1 MLWWFRGCV
10 VLLKSSDSV
19 CIFDCRFV
27 YCFDYISFFFS
38 SRRRHTVCALVTW
51 SSDVCSSDLIAA
63 VKVFLIQQIIIRID
77 PRSRHCISDREAGR
91 KLKIGIIADET
102 CQLAA
107 IAEARI
113 ITRHSQRERL
123 IGRSPAQLPA
133 NIVVSAHVGRRSIEP
148 HETPISVP
156 LVIGAGKT
164 DSEFIPH
171 ERKDRKSTRL
181 NSSH

>member
-1 MLWWFRGCV
+1 MLRRPPESTRTATLFPYPTLFRFSFASV
-10 VLLKSSDSV
+10 VL
-19 CIFDCRFV
+19 
-27 YCFDYISFFFS
+27 
-38 SRRRHTVCALVTW
+38 T
-51 SSDVCSSDLIAA
+51 IAA

-113 ITRHSQRERL
+113 ITRHSQRER
-123 IGRSPAQLPA
+123 
-133 NIVVSAHVGRRSIEP
+133 
-148 HETPISVP
+148 
-156 LVIGAGKT
+156 
-164 DSEFIPH
+164 
-171 ERKDRKSTRL
+171 DRKSTRL

>member
-1 MLWWFRGCV
+1 MRI
-10 VLLKSSDSV
+10 SD
-19 CIFDCRFV
+19 
-27 YCFDYISFFFS
+27 
-38 SRRRHTVCALVTW
+38 W
-51 SSDVCSSDLIAA
+51 SSDVCSSDLVTIAA

-133 NIVVSAHVGRRSIEP
+133 NLVVSVHVGRRSIEP

-156 LVIGAGKT
+156 PR
-164 DSEFIPH
+164 SEEH
-171 ERKDRKSTRL
+171 TSELQLLMR
-181 NSSH
+181 